1 MYAVAALVGVIGLLL
16 GAILGF
22 LLGSTLAGNAASS
35 AATPSVTAPV
45 TGGTSA
51 PTLTQDQLTT
61 TTLPAGHPA
70 VNASGTGTTP

>member
-35 AATPSVTAPV
+35 TATPSVSAPAAGGNAPV
-45 TGGTSA
+45 
-51 PTLTQDQLTT
+51 LTPEQLTT

-70 VNASGTGTTP
+70 VTTSGTATTP